1 MINYFKCATNS
12 SKVLGSISIQE
23 YLNKIQ
29 NGDDNL
35 NYIKKARDLYF
46 DKASYSKIKINKLPC
61 YTLNFTFNKYRW
73 DENIIDSTGF
83 IYIDIDGQT
92 EINLSHTLLYASWI
106 SLSGKGRGALVKVK
120 NLNPNNFFYTYDKLS
135 EELGVT
141 SDKKAKKR
149 NQLNILSYDP
159 DIYINDNSEY
169 WTCKSNNLNYPH
181 YSDKIKKTIIPT
193 VLGENSNKDIRYDNL
208 DMLLPKIDF
217 DGEVLYDFKEKINFS
232 KVKIPFKVI
241 ENGSRNNILSSIA
254 YQIRAL
260 NPFME
265 CDYLSRIMHKINKD
279 KCIEPLQSS
288 EINGMI
294 RSIMNVELEDL
305 KPIINA
311 SRRFIYNEDYD
322 IPLKEKRSLT
332 MTAINADRVKNS
344 KQKIEKAIE
353 EWNFETDGKI
363 TQKSLATATEMN
375 KKTIEKYYPLYKSEI
390 QLLNKK
396 YHKNQ
401 KHDITR

>member
-1 MINYFKCATNS
+1 MINYFKCVTS
-12 SKVLGSISIQE
+12 SRNVLGSISIQE

-35 NYIKKARDLYF
+35 NYIKEARESYF
-46 DKASYSKIKINKLPC
+46 DDALRYSTLKRNQLPC
-61 YTLNFTFNKYRW
+61 YTLNFTFDKIRK
-73 DENIIDSTGF
+73 DRNIMDSTGF

-92 EINLSHTLLYASWI
+92 EINLSHPLLYASWI
-106 SLSGKGRGALVKVK
+106 SLSGRGRGALVKVK
-120 NLNPNNFFYTYDKLS
+120 NLNPNNFFYTYNLISD
-135 EELGVT
+135 ELGVS
-141 SDKKAKKR
+141 SDNGARKR

-159 DIYINDNSEY
+159 DIYINDSSEL
-169 WTCKSNNLNYPH
+169 WNCCSFDIKYPH
-181 YSDKIKKTIIPT
+181 YSNNTYTHNIIPT
-193 VLGENSNKDIRYDNL
+193 VLGEKSNKDIRYDNL

-217 DGEVLYDFKEKINFS
+217 DGKVLYDFKEKINFS

-254 YQIRAL
+254 YQLRAL
-260 NPFME
+260 NPFIE

-279 KCIEPLQSS
+279 KCIEPLQPS
-288 EINGMI
+288 EINSMI

-322 IPLKEKRSLT
+322 LPLKEKRSLT

-353 EWNFETDGKI
+353 EWNFEKDGKI
-363 TQKSLATATEMN
+363 TQKSLAVANNMN
-375 KKTIEKYYPLYKSEI
+375 KKTIEKYYPLYRSEI

-396 YHKNQ
+396 YHKN
-401 KHDITR
+401 